1 MKDIRALYLEFFK
14 SKGHKVYDSMPLVP
28 DDASLLFT
36 NAGMVQFKDIFTGKI
51 PIPSPNIATSSQLCI
66 RAGGKHNDLEN
77 VGYTARHHTLFEM
90 LGNFSFG
97 AYFKKEAIAYAWEFV
112 TEILGFDKSLLY
124 VTIHES
130 DDEAFELWQEHIEPS
145 RIKRMGDKDNFWQ
158 MGDTGPCGPCS
169 EIYVDQGAE
178 FFHSEEDYFGGEGD
192 RFLEIWNLV
201 FMQYERDSSGALK
214 PLPKPSIDTGMGLER
229 VIALKEGRIN
239 NFDTSLFAPL
249 MECIE
254 RATGKKYYR
263 DDEILGHSAC
273 GDFLGNAADASL
285 RRMSNTPH
293 SLTLH
298 NPKNSLTILECQDF
312 NNTKSQADSTTA
324 KVAKHDFATNTMNES
339 AKHNLE
345 SVVGVGDTQGGGSD
359 FAIQAPP
366 PCEKENKTLNSNDI
380 QSTQASFRVIA
391 DHARAVAFLLAQG
404 VNFDKE
410 GRGYVLRRILRRA
423 VRHGYLLGLR
433 KAFLYE
439 VVGVVCDSM
448 GGHYSYLI
456 ERKNALQEQCRA
468 EEERFFET
476 IESGMA
482 LFQAEL
488 DSMRQKNEKSFN
500 GEIAF
505 KLYDT
510 YGFPLD
516 LTQDMLR
523 ELGLSIDLQGFEKC
537 MQEQKDRS
545 KAHWR
550 GSGDTIKEGDFNTL
564 LSEFGENEFVGYE
577 CMSVESKILALLDSG
592 FKRIESLEAG
602 QEGWVML
609 ESTPFYPESGGP
621 VGDKGVLFSLGH
633 SVLSDKSRIASAE
646 AAALTPS
653 KLLASA
659 SQNHDFSSQSLECQD
674 SSGIDSSSALKST
687 KSPTSTTANTRIVD
701 STPCERELKSTIP
714 KCQDSSDTESQVDST
729 MAESRPSRGAE
740 LWEQGGSSATAKA
753 ELEREERGTPLDC
766 RKSGD
771 FFGAKGSGE
780 GINPFLRE
788 ENNEKAELQKETTQV
803 AQVLDTQKYFGL
815 NLSKIHALSPLKTG
829 DTIIAQV
836 DSSRF
841 EIIKHHSA
849 THLLHYALRQI
860 LGSHIAQAGSLVESN
875 RLRFDFSHPKALSV
889 NELEQIEALVNE
901 KIAESSPRVCETMGI
916 EQAKA
921 KGAMALFGEKYGE
934 SVRVITLGDSIE
946 LCGGIHIHNT
956 AEIGSFYIVRE
967 SSVSSGVRRIEA
979 VCGEAAYHYGKAALE
994 SIKSLKEQ
1002 LKAQDVLQGVA
1013 KLQNALKE
1021 ARESANKAKQSVK
1034 SLDYEEVNGVKLIV
1048 LKLDSVEAKEAKDI
1062 IDRAKNENEKVAI
1075 LLVTESGGKVSLTA
1089 GVKGV
1094 SSLKAGAWVKQVA
1107 QILGGNGGGR
1117 DDFATAGGKIT
1128 DSNKIQ
1134 EALDLA
1140 KQIARGSL
1148 ENL

>member
-1 MKDIRALYLEFFK
+1 MDIRAKYIDFFK

-97 AYFKKEAIAYAWEFV
+97 AYFKREAIAYAWEFV

-130 DDEAFELWQEHIEPS
+130 DDEAYELWQEHIESS

-229 VIALKEGRIN
+229 VIALKEGEIN
-239 NFDTSLFAPL
+239 NFDSSLFAPI
-249 MECIE
+249 MQCIKE
-254 RATGKKYYR
+254 LTGKSYYR
-263 DDEILGHSAC
+263 DSVL
-273 GDFLGNAADASL
+273 L
-285 RRMSNTPH
+285 
-293 SLTLH
+293 
-298 NPKNSLTILECQDF
+298 K
-312 NNTKSQADSTTA
+312 
-324 KVAKHDFATNTMNES
+324 NTMGF
-339 AKHNLE
+339 AK
-345 SVVGVGDTQGGGSD
+345 
-359 FAIQAPP
+359 
-366 PCEKENKTLNSNDI
+366 DI
-380 QSTQASFRVIA
+380 IDSCKKDIASFRVIA

-456 ERKNALQEQCRA
+456 ERKNALQEQCKA

-523 ELGLSIDLQGFEKC
+523 ELGLGVDMQGFEKC

-545 KAHWR
+545 KAHWK
-550 GSGDTIKEGDFNTL
+550 GSGDSVKDGDFNAL
-564 LSEFGENEFVGYE
+564 LSEFGKNEFVGYE
-577 CMSVESKILALLDSG
+577 CISTESKILALLDSS
-592 FKRIESLEAG
+592 FKRVESLQAG

-621 VGDKGVLFSLGH
+621 VGDKGML
-633 SVLSDKSRIASAE
+633 K
-646 AAALTPS
+646 
-653 KLLASA
+653 
-659 SQNHDFSSQSLECQD
+659 ND
-674 SSGIDSSSALKST
+674 SNI
-687 KSPTSTTANTRIVD
+687 I
-701 STPCERELKSTIP
+701 
-714 KCQDSSDTESQVDST
+714 
-729 MAESRPSRGAE
+729 
-740 LWEQGGSSATAKA
+740 
-753 ELEREERGTPLDC
+753 
-766 RKSGD
+766 
-771 FFGAKGSGE
+771 
-780 GINPFLRE
+780 
-788 ENNEKAELQKETTQV
+788 

-815 NLSKIHALSPLKTG
+815 NLSKVVATSMLKVG
-829 DTIIAQV
+829 DLVKAQV

-860 LGSHIAQAGSLVESN
+860 LGPHIAQAGSLVEAN

-889 NELEQIEALVNE
+889 NELEQIEALVNS
-901 KIAESSPRVCETMGI
+901 KITESSPQVCETMRI

-979 VCGEAAYHYGKAALE
+979 VCGKAAYHYGKVAIE
-994 SIKSLKEQ
+994 SIKTLKEQ

-1013 KLQNALKE
+1013 KLQIALKE

-1048 LKLDSVEAKEAKDI
+1048 LKLDLVEAKEAKDI

-1128 DSNKIQ
+1128 DSSKVQ

-1140 KQIARGSL
+1140 KNIAREKL
-1148 ENL
+1148 D

>member
-130 DDEAFELWQEHIEPS
+130 DDEAYELWCEHIEPE

-229 VIALKEGRIN
+229 VIALKEGEIN
-239 NFDTSLFAPL
+239 NFDSSLFAPI
-249 MECIE
+249 MQCIKE
-254 RATGKKYYR
+254 LTGKSYYR
-263 DDEILGHSAC
+263 DSVL
-273 GDFLGNAADASL
+273 L
-285 RRMSNTPH
+285 
-293 SLTLH
+293 
-298 NPKNSLTILECQDF
+298 K
-312 NNTKSQADSTTA
+312 
-324 KVAKHDFATNTMNES
+324 NTMGF
-339 AKHNLE
+339 AK
-345 SVVGVGDTQGGGSD
+345 
-359 FAIQAPP
+359 
-366 PCEKENKTLNSNDI
+366 DI
-380 QSTQASFRVIA
+380 IDSCKKDIASFRVIA

-448 GGHYSYLI
+448 GGHYGYLQ
-456 ERKNALQEQCRA
+456 ERKNALQEQCKA

-545 KAHWR
+545 KAHWK
-550 GSGDTIKEGDFNTL
+550 GSGDSVKDGDFNAL
-564 LSEFGENEFVGYE
+564 LSEFGKNEFVGYE
-577 CMSVESKILALLDSG
+577 CINTESKILALLDSS

-621 VGDKGVLFSLGH
+621 VGDKGIL
-633 SVLSDKSRIASAE
+633 K
-646 AAALTPS
+646 
-653 KLLASA
+653 
-659 SQNHDFSSQSLECQD
+659 ND
-674 SSGIDSSSALKST
+674 SHI
-687 KSPTSTTANTRIVD
+687 
-701 STPCERELKSTIP
+701 
-714 KCQDSSDTESQVDST
+714 
-729 MAESRPSRGAE
+729 
-740 LWEQGGSSATAKA
+740 
-753 ELEREERGTPLDC
+753 
-766 RKSGD
+766 
-771 FFGAKGSGE
+771 
-780 GINPFLRE
+780 
-788 ENNEKAELQKETTQV
+788 V

-815 NLSKIHALSPLKTG
+815 NLSKVVATSMLKVG
-829 DTIIAQV
+829 DLVKAQV

-841 EIIKHHSA
+841 EIAKHHSA

-901 KIAESSPRVCETMGI
+901 KITESAPQVCETMGI
-916 EQAKA
+916 DQAKA

-979 VCGEAAYHYGKAALE
+979 VCGKAAYHYGKAALE

-1034 SLDYEEVNGVKLIV
+1034 SLDYEEINGVKLIV
-1048 LKLDSVEAKEAKDI
+1048 LKLDLVEAKEAKDI
-1062 IDRAKNENEKVAI
+1062 IDRAKNENEKVVI

-1117 DDFATAGGKIT
+1117 DDFATAGGKVT
-1128 DSNKIQ
+1128 ESSKVQ

-1140 KQIARGSL
+1140 KQIAR
-1148 ENL
+1148 ENLG

>member
-1 MKDIRALYLEFFK
+1 MYNAKQDTQKSRNTYMDIRAKYIEFFK

-130 DDEAFELWQEHIEPS
+130 DDEAYELWQEHIESS

-201 FMQYERDSSGALK
+201 FMQYERSADGTLT
-214 PLPKPSIDTGMGLER
+214 PLPSIDTGMGLER
-229 VIALKEGRIN
+229 VIALKEGEIN
-239 NFDTSLFAPL
+239 NFDSSLFAPI
-249 MECIE
+249 MQCIKE
-254 RATGKKYYR
+254 LTGKSYYR
-263 DDEILGHSAC
+263 DSVL
-273 GDFLGNAADASL
+273 L
-285 RRMSNTPH
+285 
-293 SLTLH
+293 
-298 NPKNSLTILECQDF
+298 K
-312 NNTKSQADSTTA
+312 
-324 KVAKHDFATNTMNES
+324 NTMGF
-339 AKHNLE
+339 AK
-345 SVVGVGDTQGGGSD
+345 
-359 FAIQAPP
+359 
-366 PCEKENKTLNSNDI
+366 DI
-380 QSTQASFRVIA
+380 IDSCKKDIASFRVIA

-448 GGHYSYLI
+448 GGHYSYLK
-456 ERKNALQEQCRA
+456 ERKNALQEQCKA

-476 IESGMA
+476 IESGMV

-488 DSMRQKNEKSFN
+488 EKLRGHSVLSDKSRIASAEATALTPSKLLASASQNHDFSSQSLECQDSSKVDSSDAKETIYFS
-500 GEIAF
+500 GEVAF

-545 KAHWR
+545 KAHWK
-550 GSGDTIKEGDFNTL
+550 GSGDSVKDGDFNTL
-564 LSEFGENEFVGYE
+564 LSEFGKNEFVGYE
-577 CMSVESKILALLDSG
+577 CVKVDSRILALLDSS
-592 FKRIESLEAG
+592 FKRVESLQAG

-621 VGDKGVLFSLGH
+621 IGDKGVLLESNSSLGNH
-633 SVLSDKSRIASAE
+633 CTDFTNFERTADLMSSS
-646 AAALTPS
+646 PS
-653 KLLASA
+653 KFVKNS
-659 SQNHDFSSQSLECQD
+659 
-674 SSGIDSSSALKST
+674 
-687 KSPTSTTANTRIVD
+687 TSTTANTRIVD
-701 STPCERELKSTIP
+701 STPCERELKSTSL

-780 GINPFLRE
+780 GINPFLRQ
-788 ENNEKAELQKETTQV
+788 ENNEKAELQKETTQT

-815 NLSKIHALSPLKTG
+815 NLSKVVATSMLKVG
-829 DTIIAQV
+829 DLVKAQV

-841 EIIKHHSA
+841 EITKHHSA

-860 LGSHIAQAGSLVESN
+860 LGSHIAQAGSLVEAN

-901 KIAESSPRVCETMGI
+901 KITESTPQICETMGI
-916 EQAKA
+916 AEAKT

-946 LCGGIHIHNT
+946 LCGGIHIQNT

-979 VCGEAAYHYGKAALE
+979 VCGKAAYHYGKAALE
-994 SIKSLKEQ
+994 SIKTLKEQ

-1021 ARESANKAKQSVK
+1021 ARDNANKAKQRVK

-1089 GVKGV
+1089 GVKGI
-1094 SSLKAGAWVKQVA
+1094 SSLKAGVWVKQVA

-1128 DSNKIQ
+1128 ESSKVQ

-1140 KQIARGSL
+1140 KNIAR
-1148 ENL
+1148 ENLG

>member
-1 MKDIRALYLEFFK
+1 MDIRAKFLEYFA

-51 PIPSPNIATSSQLCI
+51 PAPSPNIATSSQLCI

-130 DDEAFELWQEHIEPS
+130 DDEAFELWQEHIESS

-169 EIYVDQGAE
+169 EIYVDQGE
-178 FFHSEEDYFGGEGD
+178 QFFNGEEDYFGGEGD

-229 VIALKEGRIN
+229 VIALKEGEIN
-239 NFDTSLFAPL
+239 NFDSSLFAPI
-249 MECIE
+249 MQCIKE
-254 RATGKKYYR
+254 LTGKSYYR
-263 DDEILGHSAC
+263 DSVL
-273 GDFLGNAADASL
+273 L
-285 RRMSNTPH
+285 
-293 SLTLH
+293 
-298 NPKNSLTILECQDF
+298 K
-312 NNTKSQADSTTA
+312 
-324 KVAKHDFATNTMNES
+324 NTMGF
-339 AKHNLE
+339 AK
-345 SVVGVGDTQGGGSD
+345 
-359 FAIQAPP
+359 
-366 PCEKENKTLNSNDI
+366 DI
-380 QSTQASFRVIA
+380 IDSCKKDIASFRVIA

-448 GGHYSYLI
+448 GGHYGYLQ
-456 ERKNALQEQCRA
+456 ERKNAAQEQCKA

-488 DSMRQKNEKSFN
+488 EKLRGHSVLSDKSRIASAEATALTPSKLLASASQNHDFSSQSLECQDSQKVDSSNAKETIYFS
-500 GEIAF
+500 GEVAF

-545 KAHWR
+545 KAHWK
-550 GSGDTIKEGDFNTL
+550 GSGDSVKDGDFNAL
-564 LSEFGENEFVGYE
+564 LSEFGGNEFVGYE
-577 CMSVESKILALLDSG
+577 CMSVESKILALLDSS
-592 FKRIESLEAG
+592 FKRVESLQAG

-609 ESTPFYPESGGP
+609 EDTPFYPESGGP
-621 VGDKGVLFSLGH
+621 VGDKGIL
-633 SVLSDKSRIASAE
+633 K
-646 AAALTPS
+646 
-653 KLLASA
+653 
-659 SQNHDFSSQSLECQD
+659 ND
-674 SSGIDSSSALKST
+674 SHI
-687 KSPTSTTANTRIVD
+687 
-701 STPCERELKSTIP
+701 
-714 KCQDSSDTESQVDST
+714 
-729 MAESRPSRGAE
+729 
-740 LWEQGGSSATAKA
+740 
-753 ELEREERGTPLDC
+753 
-766 RKSGD
+766 
-771 FFGAKGSGE
+771 
-780 GINPFLRE
+780 
-788 ENNEKAELQKETTQV
+788 V

-815 NLSKIHALSPLKTG
+815 NLSKVVAASMLKVG
-829 DTIIAQV
+829 DLVKAQV

-860 LGSHIAQAGSLVESN
+860 LGPHIAQAGSLVEAN

-901 KIAESSPRVCETMGI
+901 KITESAPQICETMGI

-979 VCGEAAYHYGKAALE
+979 VCGKAAYHYGKAALD

-1013 KLQNALKE
+1013 KLQIALKE

-1075 LLVTESGGKVSLTA
+1075 LLVTESGGKVALTA

-1094 SSLKAGAWVKQVA
+1094 ESRLKASAWVKQVA

-1117 DDFATAGGKIT
+1117 DDFATAGGKVT
-1128 DSNKIQ
+1128 ESSKVQ

-1140 KQIARGSL
+1140 KQIAREKLG
-1148 ENL
+1148 

>member
-1 MKDIRALYLEFFK
+1 MDIRAKYIEFFK

-97 AYFKKEAIAYAWEFV
+97 AYFKREAIAYAWEFV

-130 DDEAFELWQEHIEPS
+130 DDEAFELWQEHIESS

-201 FMQYERDSSGALK
+201 FMQYERSADGTLT

-229 VIALKEGRIN
+229 VIALKEGEIN
-239 NFDTSLFAPL
+239 NFDSSLFAPI
-249 MECIE
+249 MQCIKE
-254 RATGKKYYR
+254 LTGKSYYR
-263 DDEILGHSAC
+263 DSVL
-273 GDFLGNAADASL
+273 L
-285 RRMSNTPH
+285 
-293 SLTLH
+293 
-298 NPKNSLTILECQDF
+298 K
-312 NNTKSQADSTTA
+312 
-324 KVAKHDFATNTMNES
+324 NTMGF
-339 AKHNLE
+339 AK
-345 SVVGVGDTQGGGSD
+345 DTIDS
-359 FAIQAPP
+359 
-366 PCEKENKTLNSNDI
+366 CKKDI
-380 QSTQASFRVIA
+380 ASFRVIA

-545 KAHWR
+545 KAHWK
-550 GSGDTIKEGDFNTL
+550 GSGDSVKDGDFNAL
-564 LSEFGENEFVGYE
+564 LSEYGENEFVGYE
-577 CMSVESKILALLDSG
+577 RMSVESKILALLDSG

-609 ESTPFYPESGGP
+609 EDTPFYPESGGP
-621 VGDKGVLFSLGH
+621 VGDKGIL
-633 SVLSDKSRIASAE
+633 K
-646 AAALTPS
+646 
-653 KLLASA
+653 
-659 SQNHDFSSQSLECQD
+659 ND
-674 SSGIDSSSALKST
+674 SHI
-687 KSPTSTTANTRIVD
+687 
-701 STPCERELKSTIP
+701 
-714 KCQDSSDTESQVDST
+714 
-729 MAESRPSRGAE
+729 
-740 LWEQGGSSATAKA
+740 
-753 ELEREERGTPLDC
+753 
-766 RKSGD
+766 
-771 FFGAKGSGE
+771 
-780 GINPFLRE
+780 
-788 ENNEKAELQKETTQV
+788 V

-815 NLSKIHALSPLKTG
+815 NLSKVVATSMLKVG
-829 DTIIAQV
+829 DLVKAQV

-841 EIIKHHSA
+841 EIAKHHSA
-849 THLLHYALRQI
+849 THLLHYALRQV

-889 NELEQIEALVNE
+889 NELEQIEALVNS
-901 KIAESSPRVCETMGI
+901 KIAESSPQICETMGI

-979 VCGEAAYHYGKAALE
+979 VCGKAAYHYGKAALD

-1048 LKLDSVEAKEAKDI
+1048 LKLDLVEAKEAKDI

-1117 DDFATAGGKIT
+1117 DDFATAGGKVT
-1128 DSNKIQ
+1128 ESSKVQ
-1134 EALDLA
+1134 EALDVA
-1140 KQIARGSL
+1140 KQIAREKLG
-1148 ENL
+1148 

>member
-1 MKDIRALYLEFFK
+1 MDIRAKFLEYFA

-51 PIPSPNIATSSQLCI
+51 PAPSPNIATSSQLCI

-112 TEILGFDKSLLY
+112 TEVLGFDKSLLY

-130 DDEAFELWQEHIEPS
+130 DDEAFELWQEHIEPE

-201 FMQYERDSSGALK
+201 FMQYERSADGTLT

-229 VIALKEGRIN
+229 VVALKEGKRS
-239 NFDTSLFAPL
+239 NFDSSLFMPL
-249 MECIE
+249 IHKVE
-254 RATGKKYYR
+254 
-263 DDEILGHSAC
+263 
-273 GDFLGNAADASL
+273 SL
-285 RRMSNTPH
+285 SKQTY
-293 SLTLH
+293 
-298 NPKNSLTILECQDF
+298 IY
-312 NNTKSQADSTTA
+312 
-324 KVAKHDFATNTMNES
+324 ES
-339 AKHNLE
+339 
-345 SVVGVGDTQGGGSD
+345 G
-359 FAIQAPP
+359 
-366 PCEKENKTLNSNDI
+366 
-380 QSTQASFRVIA
+380 ASFRVIA
-391 DHARAVAFLLAQG
+391 DHARSVAFLLAQG

-439 VVGVVCDSM
+439 VVGVVCDTM
-448 GGHYSYLI
+448 GGHYGYLQ
-456 ERKNALQEQCRA
+456 ERKNALQEQCKA

-482 LFQAEL
+482 LFQTEL

-500 GEIAF
+500 GSIAF

-545 KAHWR
+545 KAHWK
-550 GSGDTIKEGDFNTL
+550 GSGDSVKDGDFNAL
-564 LSEFGENEFVGYE
+564 LSEYGENKFVGYE
-577 CMSVESKILALLDSG
+577 SISTESKILALLDSS
-592 FKRIESLEAG
+592 FQRIESLQAD

-609 ESTPFYPESGGP
+609 EYTPFYPESGGP
-621 VGDKGVLFSLGH
+621 VGDKGML
-633 SVLSDKSRIASAE
+633 K
-646 AAALTPS
+646 
-653 KLLASA
+653 
-659 SQNHDFSSQSLECQD
+659 ND
-674 SSGIDSSSALKST
+674 SNI
-687 KSPTSTTANTRIVD
+687 I
-701 STPCERELKSTIP
+701 
-714 KCQDSSDTESQVDST
+714 
-729 MAESRPSRGAE
+729 
-740 LWEQGGSSATAKA
+740 
-753 ELEREERGTPLDC
+753 
-766 RKSGD
+766 
-771 FFGAKGSGE
+771 
-780 GINPFLRE
+780 
-788 ENNEKAELQKETTQV
+788 

-815 NLSKIHALSPLKTG
+815 NLSKIHTLSPLKTG
-829 DTIIAQV
+829 DLVKAQV

-841 EIIKHHSA
+841 EIVKHHSA

-860 LGSHIAQAGSLVESN
+860 LGSHIAQAGSLVEAN

-901 KIAESSPRVCETMGI
+901 KIAESSPQVCETMGI

-979 VCGEAAYHYGKAALE
+979 VCGKAAYHYGKAALE

-1048 LKLDSVEAKEAKDI
+1048 FKLDSVEAKEAKDI

-1075 LLVTESGGKVSLTA
+1075 LLVTESSGKVSLTA

-1094 SSLKAGAWVKQVA
+1094 ESKLKAGAWVKQVA

-1117 DDFATAGGKIT
+1117 DDFATAGGKVT
-1128 DSNKIQ
+1128 ESSKVQ

-1140 KQIARGSL
+1140 KRIAR
-1148 ENL
+1148 ENLS

>member
-1 MKDIRALYLEFFK
+1 MDIRAKYIEFFK

-130 DDEAFELWQEHIEPS
+130 DDEAFELWQEHIESS
-145 RIKRMGDKDNFWQ
+145 RIKRMGDQDNFWQ

-201 FMQYERDSSGALK
+201 FMQYERSADGTLT

-229 VIALKEGRIN
+229 VVALKEKKIN
-239 NFDTSLFAPL
+239 NFDTSLFKPL
-249 MECIE
+249 MDCIKE
-254 RATGKKYYR
+254 ISGYEYIPDDKKNKRPDVSRLKIENTYFDNSKESFESTR
-263 DDEILGHSAC
+263 LGGDEI
-273 GDFLGNAADASL
+273 
-285 RRMSNTPH
+285 
-293 SLTLH
+293 
-298 NPKNSLTILECQDF
+298 
-312 NNTKSQADSTTA
+312 
-324 KVAKHDFATNTMNES
+324 V
-339 AKHNLE
+339 
-345 SVVGVGDTQGGGSD
+345 
-359 FAIQAPP
+359 
-366 PCEKENKTLNSNDI
+366 
-380 QSTQASFRVIA
+380 ASFRVIA
-391 DHARAVAFLLAQG
+391 DHARSVTFLLAQG

-448 GGHYSYLI
+448 GGHYGYLQ
-456 ERKNALQEQCRA
+456 ERKNAVQEQCRA

-476 IESGMA
+476 IESGMI
-482 LFQAEL
+482 LFKKEVENIFWKGFWN
-488 DSMRQKNEKSFN
+488 DMSNFNKSFLRKLLDLIDIATIKELMHTQLLDLAKIQQQYKQGKDIEEELKN
-500 GEIAF
+500 LIEKQTKNNNFDSEKLIFSGEIAF

-545 KAHWR
+545 KAHWK
-550 GSGDTIKEGDFNTL
+550 GSGDNVKDGDFNAL
-564 LSEFGENEFVGYE
+564 LSKFGKNEFVGYE
-577 CMSVESKILALLDSG
+577 RMSVESKILALLDSS

-609 ESTPFYPESGGP
+609 EDTPFYPESGGP
-621 VGDKGVLFSLGH
+621 VGDKGIL
-633 SVLSDKSRIASAE
+633 K
-646 AAALTPS
+646 
-653 KLLASA
+653 
-659 SQNHDFSSQSLECQD
+659 ND
-674 SSGIDSSSALKST
+674 SNI
-687 KSPTSTTANTRIVD
+687 I
-701 STPCERELKSTIP
+701 
-714 KCQDSSDTESQVDST
+714 
-729 MAESRPSRGAE
+729 
-740 LWEQGGSSATAKA
+740 
-753 ELEREERGTPLDC
+753 
-766 RKSGD
+766 
-771 FFGAKGSGE
+771 
-780 GINPFLRE
+780 
-788 ENNEKAELQKETTQV
+788 

-815 NLSKIHALSPLKTG
+815 NLSKIHALSPLKAG
-829 DTIIAQV
+829 DLVKAQV

-841 EIIKHHSA
+841 EIAKHHSA

-901 KIAESSPRVCETMGI
+901 KITESAPQVCETMGI
-916 EQAKA
+916 EEAKA

-979 VCGEAAYHYGKAALE
+979 VCGKAAYHYGKAALE
-994 SIKSLKEQ
+994 SIKTLKEQ

-1013 KLQNALKE
+1013 KLQTALKE
-1021 ARESANKAKQSVK
+1021 ARDNANKAKQSVK
-1034 SLDYEEVNGVKLIV
+1034 SLDYEEINGTKLIV

-1075 LLVTESGGKVSLTA
+1075 LLVTESGGKVAMTA

-1094 SSLKAGAWVKQVA
+1094 ESKLGANAWVKQVA

-1140 KQIARGSL
+1140 KSIAREKLNG
-1148 ENL
+1148 

>member
-1 MKDIRALYLEFFK
+1 MDIRAKFLEFFAN
-14 SKGHKVYDSMPLVP
+14 KGHKVYSSMPLVP

-51 PIPSPNIATSSQLCI
+51 PAPSPNIATSSQLCI

-112 TEILGFDKSLLY
+112 TEVLGFDKSLLY

-130 DDEAFELWQEHIEPS
+130 DDEAYELWQEHIEPE

-178 FFHSEEDYFGGEGD
+178 FFNGEEDYFGGEGD

-229 VIALKEGRIN
+229 VVALKEKKIN

-254 RATGKKYYR
+254 RVTGEKYYR
-263 DDEILGHSAC
+263 DDELLNNSSLGNHS
-273 GDFLGNAADASL
+273 GDFVDSSPSNSKILSEKTSEAVQGEAAAGFFSKCGL
-285 RRMSNTPH
+285 
-293 SLTLH
+293 
-298 NPKNSLTILECQDF
+298 QG
-312 NNTKSQADSTTA
+312 KSQGSYLEGNDCR
-324 KVAKHDFATNTMNES
+324 DFSQLPHLSPKAE
-339 AKHNLE
+339 L
-345 SVVGVGDTQGGGSD
+345 
-359 FAIQAPP
+359 
-366 PCEKENKTLNSNDI
+366 
-380 QSTQASFRVIA
+380 QSSFRVIA
-391 DHARAVAFLLAQG
+391 DHARSVAFLLAQG

-439 VVGVVCDSM
+439 VVGVVCDTM

-456 ERKNALQEQCRA
+456 ERKNALQEQCKA

-476 IESGMA
+476 IELGMA

-488 DSMRQKNEKSFN
+488 EK
-500 GEIAF
+500 
-505 KLYDT
+505 
-510 YGFPLD
+510 
-516 LTQDMLR
+516 LR
-523 ELGLSIDLQGFEKC
+523 
-537 MQEQKDRS
+537 
-545 KAHWR
+545 
-550 GSGDTIKEGDFNTL
+550 
-564 LSEFGENEFVGYE
+564 
-577 CMSVESKILALLDSG
+577 
-592 FKRIESLEAG
+592 
-602 QEGWVML
+602 
-609 ESTPFYPESGGP
+609 
-621 VGDKGVLFSLGH
+621 GH

-646 AAALTPS
+646 ATALTPS

-674 SSGIDSSSALKST
+674 SQKVDSSNAKETIYFSGEVAFKLYDT
-687 KSPTSTTANTRIVD
+687 YGFPLDLTQD
-701 STPCERELKSTIP
+701 MLRELGLGVDLQGFE
-714 KCQDSSDTESQVDST
+714 KCMQ
-729 MAESRPSRGAE
+729 
-740 LWEQGGSSATAKA
+740 EQKDRSKA
-753 ELEREERGTPLDC
+753 HW
-766 RKSGD
+766 
-771 FFGAKGSGE
+771 KGSGDSVKE
-780 GINPFLRE
+780 GDFNALLSEYGENKFVGYERMSVESKILALLDSSFQRIESLQADQEGWVMLESTPFYPESGGPVGDKGMLK
-788 ENNEKAELQKETTQV
+788 NDSNII

-815 NLSKIHALSPLKTG
+815 NLSKVVATSMLKVG
-829 DTIIAQV
+829 DLVKAQV

-841 EIIKHHSA
+841 EIVKHHSA

-860 LGSHIAQAGSLVESN
+860 LGSHIAQAGSLVEAN

-889 NELEQIEALVNE
+889 DELEQIESLVNE
-901 KIAESSPRVCETMGI
+901 KIAESSPQICETMGI

-979 VCGEAAYHYGKAALE
+979 VCGKAAYHYGKAALE
-994 SIKSLKEQ
+994 SIKTLKEQ

-1021 ARESANKAKQSVK
+1021 ARDTANKAKQSVK
-1034 SLDYEEVNGVKLIV
+1034 SLDYEEINGVKLIV
-1048 LKLDSVEAKEAKDI
+1048 LKLDLVEAKEAKDI

-1075 LLVTESGGKVSLTA
+1075 LLVTESSGKVSLTA

-1117 DDFATAGGKIT
+1117 DDFATAGGKVT
-1128 DSNKIQ
+1128 ESSKVQ

-1140 KQIARGSL
+1140 KQIAR
-1148 ENL
+1148 ENLG

>member
-1 MKDIRALYLEFFK
+1 MDIRAKYIDFFK

-130 DDEAFELWQEHIEPS
+130 DDEAYELWCEHIEPS

-201 FMQYERDSSGALK
+201 FMQYERSADGSLA

-229 VIALKEGRIN
+229 VIALKEGEIN
-239 NFDTSLFAPL
+239 NFDSSLFAPI
-249 MECIE
+249 MQCIKE
-254 RATGKKYYR
+254 ITGKSYYR
-263 DDEILGHSAC
+263 DSVL
-273 GDFLGNAADASL
+273 L
-285 RRMSNTPH
+285 
-293 SLTLH
+293 
-298 NPKNSLTILECQDF
+298 K
-312 NNTKSQADSTTA
+312 
-324 KVAKHDFATNTMNES
+324 NTMGF
-339 AKHNLE
+339 AK
-345 SVVGVGDTQGGGSD
+345 
-359 FAIQAPP
+359 
-366 PCEKENKTLNSNDI
+366 DI
-380 QSTQASFRVIA
+380 IDSCKKDIASFRVIA

-448 GGHYSYLI
+448 GGHYSYLK
-456 ERKNALQEQCRA
+456 ERKNALQEQCKA

-523 ELGLSIDLQGFEKC
+523 ELGLGVDMQGFEKC

-545 KAHWR
+545 KAHWK
-550 GSGDTIKEGDFNTL
+550 GSGDSVKDGDFNAL
-564 LSEFGENEFVGYE
+564 LSEFGKNEFVGYE
-577 CMSVESKILALLDSG
+577 CISTESKILALLDSS
-592 FKRIESLEAG
+592 FKRVESLQAG

-621 VGDKGVLFSLGH
+621 VGDKGML
-633 SVLSDKSRIASAE
+633 K
-646 AAALTPS
+646 
-653 KLLASA
+653 
-659 SQNHDFSSQSLECQD
+659 ND
-674 SSGIDSSSALKST
+674 SNI
-687 KSPTSTTANTRIVD
+687 I
-701 STPCERELKSTIP
+701 
-714 KCQDSSDTESQVDST
+714 
-729 MAESRPSRGAE
+729 
-740 LWEQGGSSATAKA
+740 
-753 ELEREERGTPLDC
+753 
-766 RKSGD
+766 
-771 FFGAKGSGE
+771 
-780 GINPFLRE
+780 
-788 ENNEKAELQKETTQV
+788 

-815 NLSKIHALSPLKTG
+815 NLSKVVATSMLKTG
-829 DTIIAQV
+829 DLVKAQV

-860 LGSHIAQAGSLVESN
+860 LGPHIAQAGSLVEAN

-889 NELEQIEALVNE
+889 NELEQIEALVNS
-901 KIAESSPRVCETMGI
+901 KITESSPQVCETMRI

-979 VCGEAAYHYGKAALE
+979 VCGKAAYHYGKVAIE
-994 SIKSLKEQ
+994 SIKTLKEQ

-1013 KLQNALKE
+1013 KLQIALKE

-1048 LKLDSVEAKEAKDI
+1048 LKLDLVEAKEAKDI

-1128 DSNKIQ
+1128 DSSKVQ

-1140 KQIARGSL
+1140 KNIAREKL
-1148 ENL
+1148 D

>member
-1 MKDIRALYLEFFK
+1 MDIRAKFLEYFA

-130 DDEAFELWQEHIEPS
+130 DDEAFELWQEHIESS

-201 FMQYERDSSGALK
+201 FMQYERSADGTLT

-229 VIALKEGRIN
+229 VIALKEGEIN
-239 NFDTSLFAPL
+239 NFDSSLFAPI
-249 MECIE
+249 MQCIKE
-254 RATGKKYYR
+254 LTGKSYYR
-263 DDEILGHSAC
+263 DSVL
-273 GDFLGNAADASL
+273 L
-285 RRMSNTPH
+285 
-293 SLTLH
+293 
-298 NPKNSLTILECQDF
+298 K
-312 NNTKSQADSTTA
+312 
-324 KVAKHDFATNTMNES
+324 NTMGF
-339 AKHNLE
+339 AK
-345 SVVGVGDTQGGGSD
+345 
-359 FAIQAPP
+359 
-366 PCEKENKTLNSNDI
+366 DI
-380 QSTQASFRVIA
+380 IDSCKKDIASFRVIA

-448 GGHYSYLI
+448 GGHYGYLQ
-456 ERKNALQEQCRA
+456 ERKNALQEQCKA

-523 ELGLSIDLQGFEKC
+523 ELGLGVDMQGFEKC

-545 KAHWR
+545 KAHWK
-550 GSGDTIKEGDFNTL
+550 GSGDNVKDGDFNAL

-577 CMSVESKILALLDSG
+577 SISTESKILALLDSG
-592 FKRIESLEAG
+592 FKRVEFLQAG

-621 VGDKGVLFSLGH
+621 VGDKGIL
-633 SVLSDKSRIASAE
+633 K
-646 AAALTPS
+646 
-653 KLLASA
+653 
-659 SQNHDFSSQSLECQD
+659 ND
-674 SSGIDSSSALKST
+674 SNI
-687 KSPTSTTANTRIVD
+687 I
-701 STPCERELKSTIP
+701 
-714 KCQDSSDTESQVDST
+714 
-729 MAESRPSRGAE
+729 
-740 LWEQGGSSATAKA
+740 
-753 ELEREERGTPLDC
+753 
-766 RKSGD
+766 
-771 FFGAKGSGE
+771 
-780 GINPFLRE
+780 
-788 ENNEKAELQKETTQV
+788 

-841 EIIKHHSA
+841 EIAKHHSA

-901 KIAESSPRVCETMGI
+901 KITESAPQICETMGI

-979 VCGEAAYHYGKAALE
+979 VCGKAAYHYGKAALD

-1021 ARESANKAKQSVK
+1021 ARDTANKAKQSVK

-1048 LKLDSVEAKEAKDI
+1048 LKLDLVEAKEAKDI

-1075 LLVTESGGKVSLTA
+1075 LLLTESSGKIALTA

-1094 SSLKAGAWVKQVA
+1094 ESKLKAGAWVKQVA

-1117 DDFATAGGKIT
+1117 DDFATAGGKVT
-1128 DSNKIQ
+1128 ESSKVQ

-1140 KQIARGSL
+1140 KEFASKILKDS
-1148 ENL
+1148 